1 MADKD
6 ATQNAKA
13 KHAAYMREY
22 RKRNPDKCREID
34 KRKEAKRKAADPEKF
49 RLAGN
54 ARTLRH
60 YYRKKG
66 SMTPEELEEHRRKHR
81 ERCLKHYNKDL
92 EKSRQRSRETAARLY
107 AKNPEKFKAQ
117 VHRRRAVIEAGEVT
131 TEQWGEIKAR
141 YGGKCAYCRQPCEKP
156 EMDHVQPVTKGG
168 LHVPENVVPACK
180 PCNIRK
186 GNKIVPFPQ
195 PD

>member
-1 MADKD
+1 MTKEKKA
-6 ATQNAKA
+6 AK
-13 KHAAYMREY
+13 AAYMREY
-22 RKRNPDKCREID
+22 RKRNREKYKALDKILESRKKAKDPEGFLARAAERQRRYRE
-34 KRKEAKRKAADPEKF
+34 RKKAASGTALEVE
-49 RLAGN
+49 RQRAMSR
-54 ARTLRH
+54 ARNSR
-60 YYRKKG
+60 Y
-66 SMTPEELEEHRRKHR
+66 
-81 ERCLKHYNKDL
+81 YNKDL

>member
-1 MADKD
+1 MTKEKKA
-6 ATQNAKA
+6 AK
-13 KHAAYMREY
+13 AAYMREY
-22 RKRNPDKCREID
+22 RKRNREKYKALDKILESRKKAKDPEGFLARAAERQRRYRE
-34 KRKEAKRKAADPEKF
+34 RKKAASGTALEVE
-49 RLAGN
+49 RQRAMSR
-54 ARTLRH
+54 ARNSR
-60 YYRKKG
+60 Y
-66 SMTPEELEEHRRKHR
+66 
-81 ERCLKHYNKDL
+81 YNKDL

-180 PCNIRK
+180 PCNIQK